1 MRRGFKAWCE
11 RAAADYRRA
20 LGVPPTGPLDP
31 RRLAAHL
38 KVRVT
43 PPHGIPTLSPSAL
56 RQLTEVDPGSWSAV
70 TLVRDDARLVI
81 LNSAHSEARQ
91 RSSLAHELAHLLLNH
106 TADRALLPDAG
117 LLFRSSFD
125 REQEEEAAWFA
136 GCLLAPREGLV
147 SASRRSPSEKA
158 LAARFEVSEALIGWR
173 LGTTGVLRQ
182 IRRGSGPSP
191 MRRTARTSGTRGAPI
206 APR

>member
-11 RAAADYRRA
+11 KAAADYRRA

-38 KVRVT
+38 QVRVT
-43 PPHGIPTLSPSAL
+43 TPHGIPTLSPSAL

-70 TLVRDDARLVI
+70 TLVRGDARLVI
-81 LNSAHSEARQ
+81 LNSAHSDARK
-91 RSSLAHELAHLLLNH
+91 RSSLAHELAHLILNH
-106 TADRALLPDAG
+106 TADRVLLSDAG
-117 LLFRSSFD
+117 LLFRHSFD
-125 REQEEEAAWFA
+125 REQEEEATWFS

-147 SASRRSPSEKA
+147 SASRRDPSEKA

-173 LGTTGVLRQ
+173 LKTTGVLRQ
-182 IRRGSGPSP
+182 IRRGSGPPS
-191 MRRTARTSGTRGAPI
+191 MRRTAQPKDAPGAPI
-206 APR
+206 SPR

>member
-20 LGVPPTGPLDP
+20 VGVPPTGPLDP
-31 RRLAAHL
+31 RRLAARL

-43 PPHGIPTLSPSAL
+43 TPHGIPTLSPSAL

-106 TADRALLPDAG
+106 TADRALLPNAG
-117 LLFRSSFD
+117 LLFRGSFD
-125 REQEEEAAWFA
+125 REQEEEADWFA
-136 GCLLAPREGLV
+136 GCLLAPRDGLV

-158 LAARFEVSEALIGWR
+158 LAARFEVSEALIAWR
-173 LGTTGVLRQ
+173 LKTTGVLRQ
-182 IRRGSGPSP
+182 IRRGSGPPP
-191 MRRTARTSGTRGAPI
+191 MRRPARTSGARGAPI

>member
-11 RAAADYRRA
+11 RTAADYRGA

-43 PPHGIPTLSPSAL
+43 TPNEIPTLSPSAL
-56 RQLTEVDPGSWSAV
+56 RQLTETDPESWSAV
-70 TLVRDDARLVI
+70 TLVQGDARLVV
-81 LNSAHSEARQ
+81 LNSAHSDARQ
-91 RSSLAHELAHLLLNH
+91 RSSLAHELAHLILNH
-106 TADRALLPDAG
+106 SADRTLLPEAG
-117 LLFRSSFD
+117 LLFRRSFD
-125 REQEEEAAWFA
+125 REQEEEATWFA

-147 SASRRSPSEKA
+147 RASRRDPSATA

-173 LGTTGVLRQ
+173 LKTTGVLLQ
-182 IRRGSGPSP
+182 IRRLRRSP
-191 MRRTARTSGTRGAPI
+191 QPALRTP
-206 APR
+206 